1 LHSRENIREALDIIC
16 ELAIQ
21 ACHSELACVVRCVD
35 KTASKILGAV
45 GTNATMLA
53 GNAAIGSL
61 DDQCRPMV
69 NFPKVKTEKWFA
81 SHPLYS
87 LAPDAKQLRVLSVPT
102 SESLQT
108 YIAVVSNENSRLPSD
123 LPRLLKLAMLASAII
138 ESTTGH
144 FQASANIV
152 ADQVGFREQADSVGA
167 DAILS
172 FLARTMPKIPA
183 LKGRN
188 DFAYLV
194 VRRWKS
200 NFKDVQLAAIKGLKI
215 SPSAETISF
224 AASEI
229 VESVEKLFS
238 KASFSCVVP
247 IPGSS
252 SGTANS
258 LSLRIAEQVAQAM
271 GLPFNNCLLGEIE
284 LGSSHPKKSMKIKP
298 YKVTQPLSGQVLL
311 VDDIATTG
319 SHLIA
324 ARDALKL
331 AGVGVFAVAWI
342 GG

>member
-1 LHSRENIREALDIIC
+1 LHLRENIREALDIIC
-16 ELAIQ
+16 ELAVQ
-21 ACHSELACVVRCVD
+21 ACYAELACVVRCID
-35 KTASKILGAV
+35 KTESQILGAE

-53 GNAAIGSL
+53 GNATIALL
-61 DDQCRPMV
+61 DDQSRPMV
-69 NFPKVKTEKWFA
+69 NFPKVRIEKWFA
-81 SHPLYS
+81 SHPLFS
-87 LAPDAKQLRVLSVPT
+87 IAPDAKQLRVISVP
-102 SESLQT
+102 SNEGSQT
-108 YIAVVSNENSRLPSD
+108 YIAVISNTNSKLPLD
-123 LPRLLKLAMLASAII
+123 VRRLLKLAMLASAIVDQPN
-138 ESTTGH
+138 SH
-144 FQASANIV
+144 VKASASLI
-152 ADQVGFREQADSVGA
+152 ADQVGFREEAHPVGA

-247 IPGSS
+247 VPGSS

-258 LSLRIAEQVAQAM
+258 LSSRIAEQVAQTM

-284 LGSSHPKKSMKIKP
+284 LGSSHPKKSIKLKP
-298 YKVTQPLSGQVLL
+298 YKVTKPLSGQVLL